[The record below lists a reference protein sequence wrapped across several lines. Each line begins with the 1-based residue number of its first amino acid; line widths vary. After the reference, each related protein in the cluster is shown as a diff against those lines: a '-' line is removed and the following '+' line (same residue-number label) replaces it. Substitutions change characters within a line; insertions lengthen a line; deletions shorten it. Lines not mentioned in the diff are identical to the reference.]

1 MLRDIATQRTPPHTA
16 TPQPATSPDEN
27 HFKKGNVFG
36 GASIV
41 IVPQHRHAFILAI
54 NEECSALKLTV
65 NDNMSCEQQ
74 R

>member
-1 MLRDIATQRTPPHTA
+1 LAAAPHNITS
-16 TPQPATSPDEN
+16 QPATSPDESDL
-27 HFKKGNVFG
+27 KKGNVFG

-41 IVPQHRHAFILAI
+41 IAPQHRHAFIRVI

-65 NDNMSCEQQ
+65 NDSMSCEQQ